1 MNYDY
6 WNNIEIEKTKAYWI
20 EDKSDLKL
28 VHFIQSETNLQ
39 RCFQDAVAFSTQWRG
54 EVRGH
59 ILDVGAGVAWT
70 SALLSKL
77 GQVDSVTAMDYSEHR
92 LFQIAPIVFEQL
104 DGDISKFKPIIG
116 DFSAFD
122 FAILQQGK
130 FDIVLFCQ
138 SLYMFPFLDEV
149 LAKVSK
155 LLVPDGMIMVV
166 CERITPELPFF
177 SINSFKRQLK
187 RLLRRR
193 TDLSGNHYYEDKE
206 YRNAIVNAGFKYHI
220 QLLEYPVYLKSNLI
234 NGGNH
239 FGIKNDQA

>member
-28 VHFIQSETNLQ
+28 IHFIQKETNLQ
-39 RCFQDAVAFSTQWRG
+39 RCFQDAVEFSKQLRG
-54 EVRGH
+54 GH
-59 ILDVGAGVAWT
+59 LGQILDVGAGVAWT

-77 GQVDSVTAMDYSEHR
+77 EQVDSVTAMDYSRHR

-116 DFSAFD
+116 DFSDFD
-122 FAILQQGK
+122 FKTGQ

-155 LLVPDGMIMVV
+155 LLVPEGMIMVV
-166 CERITPELPFF
+166 CERITPEFPFF
-177 SINSFKRQLK
+177 SINSLK
-187 RLLRRR
+187 RRLKQFLGGRA
-193 TDLSGNHYYEDKE
+193 DSSGNYYYEDKE
-206 YRNAIVNAGFKYHI
+206 YRHAIVTAGFKYQF
-220 QLLEYPVYLKSNLI
+220 QLLDYPVYPKSNL
-234 NGGNH
+234 NAGNH
-239 FGIKNDQA
+239 FGIKTDQS